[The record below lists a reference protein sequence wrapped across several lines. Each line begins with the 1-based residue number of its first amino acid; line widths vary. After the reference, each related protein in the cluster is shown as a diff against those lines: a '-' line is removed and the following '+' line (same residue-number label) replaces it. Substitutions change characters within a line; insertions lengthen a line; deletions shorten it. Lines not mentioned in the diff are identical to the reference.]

1 MSSASTGELHL
12 IFGPMFS
19 GKTTKLIEIAQQ
31 NTNKILVNY
40 AGDTRYHP
48 TLLCTHSG
56 LTTPCIQTDRLSTL
70 LDTVDLSL
78 IEAVFINEAQFFP
91 DLIEIVKT
99 LVETYGKR
107 VYVAGLDGDFQRNTF
122 GFAHQL
128 ISLCDTV
135 EKLHARCSRCDL
147 PALFSKRT
155 TDNTEQILIGS
166 SAEYTP
172 LCRGCYLLDMSVP
185 TSM

>member
-1 MSSASTGELHL
+1 MSATSTGELHL

-19 GKTTKLIEIAQQ
+19 GKTTKLIELSHQYA
-31 NTNKILVNY
+31 NKIIVNY

-56 LTTPCIQTDRLSTL
+56 LTAQCIQTVNLSVL
-70 LDTVDLSL
+70 VDTVDLSD

-91 DLIEIVKT
+91 DLVDT
-99 LVETYGKR
+99 VMALVETYGKR

-128 ISLCDTV
+128 ISLCDTI
-135 EKLHARCSRCDL
+135 EKLHARCSRCGQ
-147 PALFSKRT
+147 PALFSKRI
-155 TDNTEQILIGS
+155 TDNTEQLLIGS

-172 LCRGCYLLDMSVP
+172 LCRGCFVGSASP